1 MTQASEILLRANAL
15 VKEFRLPGG
24 KLQRA
29 VDGVD
34 LQLAR
39 GEVLGLV
46 GESGSGKSTL
56 GKLIL
61 GLHDKTA
68 GEVFFRGER
77 LPDRYGKRDFQ
88 RHARHMQMVFQD
100 PYTTFNPRLTVG
112 ESLAEPLRLQGR
124 RADIDARVAHWLQR
138 VGLDPAMA
146 GRWPHEF
153 SGGQRQ
159 RLGIARALIAEPELL
174 ICDEPV
180 SALDVS
186 VQAQVINLLVELRRE
201 LGLAMIFITHD
212 LGIVRFIADRIA
224 VMQAGRVVESGD
236 VQGVFDDPQ
245 HAFTRKL
252 LGARLSAVIDG

>member
-1 MTQASEILLRANAL
+1 MTEPTILLSAHGL
-15 VKEFRLPGG
+15 VKAFRLPNGQV
-24 KLQRA
+24 QRA
-29 VDGVD
+29 VDAVD
-34 LQLAR
+34 LQLER

-56 GKLIL
+56 GKMLL

-68 GEVFFRGER
+68 GEVFFRGEQ
-77 LPDRYGKRDFQ
+77 LPNRYRKVDFQ
-88 RHARHMQMVFQD
+88 RYARDMQMVFQD
-100 PYTTFNPRLTVG
+100 PYTAFNPRLTVG

-124 RADIDARVAHWLQR
+124 KEDVDARVAHWLER
-138 VGLDPAMA
+138 VGLQPEMA

-159 RLGIARALIAEPELL
+159 RLGIARALIGEPQLL

-186 VQAQVINLLVELRRE
+186 VQAQVINLLAELRKE

-212 LGIVRFIADRIA
+212 LAIVRYIADRIA
-224 VMQAGRVVESGD
+224 VMKAGKIVETGPTELL
-236 VQGVFDDPQ
+236 FENPR
-245 HAFTRKL
+245 HEFTQRL
-252 LGARLSAVIDG
+252 LAARMTSVIASA